1 MGGRRDTQDTGQLT
15 VLMGKMFNSTYF
27 FIRKLPTC
35 LPETGQEGSIN
46 GGRIVPDGVLAA
58 KEDARSVLDHV
69 VALTGVAGDDQGGQ
83 NVIVVTTGPLRYRA
97 ASVGRKDNERNGSE
111 RKTCSKGRLAIG

>member
-1 MGGRRDTQDTGQLT
+1 M
-15 VLMGKMFNSTYF
+15 
-27 FIRKLPTC
+27 
-35 LPETGQEGSIN
+35 N

-58 KEDARSVLDHV
+58 KEDARRVLDHV
-69 VALTGVAGDDQGGQ
+69 AALTGVAGDDLGGQ

>member
-1 MGGRRDTQDTGQLT
+1 M
-15 VLMGKMFNSTYF
+15 
-27 FIRKLPTC
+27 
-35 LPETGQEGSIN
+35 N

-58 KEDARSVLDHV
+58 KEDARRVLDHV
-69 VALTGVAGDDQGGQ
+69 VALTGVAGDDRGGQ

-111 RKTCSKGRLAIG
+111 RKT